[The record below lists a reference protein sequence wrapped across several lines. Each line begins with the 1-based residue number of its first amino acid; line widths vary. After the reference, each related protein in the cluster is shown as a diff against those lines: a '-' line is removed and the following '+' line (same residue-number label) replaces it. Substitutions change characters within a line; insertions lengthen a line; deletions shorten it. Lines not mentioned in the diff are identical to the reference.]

1 MAQKTVVVLGGGV
14 GGMSAAHM
22 LASRGFKVTVYD
34 RNKLYVGGKARSVD
48 VPGTN
53 TTDVNKYLP
62 GEHGFRFFPGF
73 YKHVIETMKEIPFGD
88 GKTAYDNF
96 VSTDTIQMRQ
106 IGLPAITV
114 PLHIPR
120 SLQDVREIFAA
131 IEQESSELS
140 KNETHYFADRVWQL
154 MTSCNGRFLGEY
166 ETIGWWDFTNADN
179 FSNAYQ
185 RLLVDGLTRS
195 LVASKA
201 RLASTRTVGT
211 MFLQLLYTMIDAT
224 QDNTDRVLKLP
235 TNEAW
240 LTKWLEY
247 LVSIGVDYHKGH
259 ELTKINMTSSANGAP
274 VESVQIMDLNTQTE
288 LPPVIADYYVLAVPV
303 EVAAKLIQ
311 DSPEMLGADPSL
323 QNVIDLSPNV
333 EWMNGIQFYLSEQFD
348 MHRGHT
354 IYSGSNYALTSI
366 SQKQFWPTY
375 DLTSRFDGKVRGIL
389 SVDISDWTTPG
400 NHNGKPAKDCT
411 RAQVIMEVFKQ
422 LQDEINIG
430 GQELL
435 KDEMLVFVHLDE
447 DIYLPF
453 DNPNA
458 AAATAGLNLVPDD
471 GIAIA
476 QLENKEPLLVNL
488 INTWKLRP
496 EASTNIPNLTLASDY
511 VKTYSDLA
519 CMEGANEAAR
529 RATNSIL
536 VKSGNSS
543 SPLNLWP
550 FRSPF
555 LLSIFQFVD
564 WIRWKLGRPWSPWPL
579 WPF

>member
-1 MAQKTVVVLGGGV
+1 M
-14 GGMSAAHM
+14 
-22 LASRGFKVTVYD
+22 
-34 RNKLYVGGKARSVD
+34 
-48 VPGTN
+48 
-53 TTDVNKYLP
+53 
-62 GEHGFRFFPGF
+62 
-73 YKHVIETMKEIPFGD
+73 
-88 GKTAYDNF
+88 
-96 VSTDTIQMRQ
+96 
-106 IGLPAITV
+106 
-114 PLHIPR
+114 
-120 SLQDVREIFAA
+120 
-131 IEQESSELS
+131 
-140 KNETHYFADRVWQL
+140 
-154 MTSCNGRFLGEY
+154 
-166 ETIGWWDFTNADN
+166 
-179 FSNAYQ
+179 
-185 RLLVDGLTRS
+185 
-195 LVASKA
+195 
-201 RLASTRTVGT
+201 
-211 MFLQLLYTMIDAT
+211 
-224 QDNTDRVLKLP
+224 
-235 TNEAW
+235 
-240 LTKWLEY
+240 
-247 LVSIGVDYHKGH
+247 SIGVDYHKGH

-375 DLTSRFDGKVRGIL
+375 DLTSRYDGKVKGIL

-400 NHNGKPAKDCT
+400 NHNGIAAKDCT

-435 KDEMLVFVHLDE
+435 KDEMLVFVYLDE
-447 DIYLPF
+447 DIYQPF
-453 DNPNA
+453 HNPNA
-458 AAATAGLNLVPDD
+458 AAATAGLNVVPDD

-496 EASTNIPNLTLASDY
+496 EAATNIPNLTLASDY

>member
-1 MAQKTVVVLGGGV
+1 MAQKTVAVLGGGV

-22 LASRGFKVTVYD
+22 LAQRGFKVTVYD
-34 RNKLYVGGKARSVD
+34 RNDQYVGGKARSVD

-53 TTDVNKYLP
+53 TPFVDKYLP

-73 YKHVIETMKEIPFGD
+73 YKHLIETMKEIPLSG
-88 GKTAYDNF
+88 GKTAYDNL
-96 VSTDTIQMRQ
+96 VATDTIQMNQ

-114 PLHIPR
+114 PLHFPHN
-120 SLQDVREIFAA
+120 LQDVRELFAA
-131 IEQESSELS
+131 IEQASAELT
-140 KNETHYFADRVWQL
+140 KAEADYFADRIWQL
-154 MTSCNGRFLGEY
+154 MTSCNDRFLTEY
-166 ETIGWWDFTNADN
+166 ESIGWWDYTNADN
-179 FSNAYQ
+179 FSQAYQ

-224 QDNTDRVLKLP
+224 ADNTDRVLNLP

-240 LTKWLEY
+240 LTKWLEH
-247 LVSIGVDYHKGH
+247 LVSIGVDYHKFH
-259 ELTKINMTSSANGAP
+259 EITKINMTSAANGAP
-274 VESVQIMDLNTQTE
+274 IESVTIFDHNTQTE
-288 LPPVIADYYVLAVPV
+288 LPTVQADYYVLAVPV

-311 DSPEMLGADPSL
+311 GSTEMLGADPSL

-366 SQKQFWPTY
+366 SQKQFWPSY
-375 DLTSRFDGKVRGIL
+375 DLTSRFDGQARGVL
-389 SVDISDWTTPG
+389 SVDISDWTSPG
-400 NHNGKPAKDCT
+400 NFNNRAAKDCT
-411 RAQVIMEVFKQ
+411 RHEVIAEVFLQ
-422 LQDEINIG
+422 LQQEINIG
-430 GQELL
+430 GQDLL
-435 KDEMLVFVHLDE
+435 KKEMVVFVHLDD
-447 DIYLPF
+447 DIYQPFSNPLPIA
-453 DNPNA
+453 PN
-458 AAATAGLNLVPDD
+458 LKLKLED
-471 GIAIA
+471 GILIRD
-476 QLENKEPLLVNL
+476 LENKEPLLVNL
-488 INTWKLRP
+488 KNTWILRP
-496 EASTNIPNLTLASDY
+496 EAVTNIPNLVLASDY
-511 VKTYSDLA
+511 VKTYTDLA

-536 VKSGNSS
+536 EKSGNTST
-543 SPLNLWP
+543 PLGLWP

-555 LLSIFQFVD
+555 LLSIFQTVD

>member
-22 LASRGFKVTVYD
+22 LAQRGFKVTVYD

-48 VPGTN
+48 VPDTN
-53 TTDVNKYLP
+53 TPFVDKYLP

-73 YKHVIETMKEIPFGD
+73 YKHVIETMKEIPFSG

-96 VSTDTIQMRQ
+96 VSTDTIQMSQ

-114 PLHIPR
+114 PLHFPNN
-120 SLQDVREIFAA
+120 LQDVRDIFAA
-131 IEQESSELS
+131 IEQASAELT
-140 KNETHYFADRVWQL
+140 KTEADYFADRIWQL
-154 MTSCNGRFLGEY
+154 MTSCKDRFLTDY
-166 ETIGWWDFTNADN
+166 EIQGWWDYTNASN
-179 FSNAYQ
+179 FSQAYQ

-224 QDNTDRVLKLP
+224 KDNTDRVLNLP
-235 TNEAW
+235 TNDAW

-247 LVSIGVDYHKGH
+247 LVSMGVEYHKGH
-259 ELTKINMTSSANGAP
+259 EITKINMTSATDGAP
-274 VESVQIMDLNTQTE
+274 VESVTIVDLETQTE
-288 LPPVIADYYVLAVPV
+288 LPAVQADYYVLAVPV
-303 EVAAKLIQ
+303 EVAATLIQ
-311 DSPEMLGADPSL
+311 GSPEMLGADPSL

-333 EWMNGIQFYLSEQFD
+333 EWMNGIQFYLTEQFD

-366 SQKQFWPTY
+366 SQKQFWPTF
-375 DLTSRFDGKVRGIL
+375 DLTSRFDGKARGVL
-389 SVDISDWTTPG
+389 SVDISDWTSPG
-400 NHNGKPAKDCT
+400 NFNHKAAKDCT
-411 RAQVIMEVFKQ
+411 RNEVIVEVFKQ
-422 LQDEINIG
+422 LQQEINIAG
-430 GQELL
+430 SDLL
-435 KDEMLVFVHLDE
+435 KEEMVVFVYLDD
-447 DIYLPF
+447 DIYQPFLSPLPIA
-453 DNPNA
+453 PH
-458 AAATAGLNLVPDD
+458 LKLKRED
-471 GIAIA
+471 GILIRD
-476 QLENKEPLLVNL
+476 LKNKEPLLVNL
-488 INTWKLRP
+488 IHAWKLRP
-496 EASTNIPNLTLASDY
+496 EATTNIPNLVLAADY
-511 VKTYSDLA
+511 VKTYTDLA

-536 VKSGNSS
+536 EKSGNTST
-543 SPLNLWP
+543 PLSLWP
-550 FRSPF
+550 FQSPF
-555 LLSIFQFVD
+555 LLSIFQTVD

>member
-1 MAQKTVVVLGGGV
+1 MAQKTVAVLGGGV

-53 TTDVNKYLP
+53 TPFADKYLP

-73 YKHVIETMKEIPFGD
+73 YKHVIETMKEIPFGG
-88 GKTAYDNF
+88 GKTAYDNL
-96 VSTDTIQMRQ
+96 VSTDTIQINQ
-106 IGLPAITV
+106 IGLPAIKV

-120 SLQDVREIFAA
+120 NLQDVREIFAA
-131 IEQESSELS
+131 IEQASAELTKSEADFFS
-140 KNETHYFADRVWQL
+140 DRVWQL
-154 MTSCNGRFLGEY
+154 MTSCNDRFLAEY
-166 ETIGWWDFTNADN
+166 ESIGWWDYTNADS
-179 FSNAYQ
+179 FSEAYQ

-211 MFLQLLYTMIDAT
+211 MFLQLLYTMIDADK
-224 QDNTDRVLKLP
+224 DNTDRVLKLP
-235 TNEAW
+235 TNDAW

-247 LVSIGVDYHKGH
+247 LNSIGVDYHNGH
-259 ELTKINMTSSANGAP
+259 DLSKINMSSSASGAP
-274 VESVQIMDLNTQTE
+274 IESVTIINLETNTA
-288 LPPVIADYYVLAVPV
+288 LPPVTADYYVLAVPV
-303 EVAAKLIQ
+303 EVAAKLVLG
-311 DSPEMLGADPSL
+311 SPEMLTADPSL
-323 QNVIDLSPNV
+323 QHIIDLSPNV

-366 SQKQFWPTY
+366 SQKQFWPNY
-375 DLTSRFDGKVRGIL
+375 DLTSRLHGKVRGVL
-389 SVDISDWTTPG
+389 SVDVSDWTTAG
-400 NHNGKPAKDCT
+400 NFNNKAAKDCT
-411 RAQVIMEVFKQ
+411 RHEVIVEVFKQ
-422 LQDEINIG
+422 LQQEINIG
-430 GQELL
+430 GEELL
-435 KDEMLVFVHLDE
+435 KEDMLVFVYIDD
-447 DIYLPF
+447 DIYNPFLTSLPSPAC
-453 DNPNA
+453 PN
-458 AAATAGLNLVPDD
+458 LNLKAED
-471 GIAIA
+471 GIKIRDL
-476 QLENKEPLLVNL
+476 QNREPLLVNL
-488 INTWKLRP
+488 HDTWPLRP
-496 EASTNIPNLTLASDY
+496 EAATNIPNLLLASDY
-511 VKTYSDLA
+511 VKTNTDLA

-536 VKSGNSS
+536 ERSGSTAA
-543 SPLNLWP
+543 PLNLWS

-555 LLSIFQFVD
+555 PLSVFQTVD